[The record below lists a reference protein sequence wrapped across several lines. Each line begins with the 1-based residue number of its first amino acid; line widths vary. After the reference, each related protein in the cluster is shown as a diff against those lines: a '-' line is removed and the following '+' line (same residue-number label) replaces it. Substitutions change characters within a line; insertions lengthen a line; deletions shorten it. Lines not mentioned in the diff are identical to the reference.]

1 MVLYRATVVNLQNDE
16 DYLKSDIY
24 IHYQEFEVIKETL
37 HFYIIKVNGKNKRIG
52 INSKRQFA
60 AATKEKALMDAFYR
74 IVRHKSILNAR
85 IEYAKKVRDFL
96 KEQIVNF
103 KQ

>member
-24 IHYQEFEVIKETL
+24 IHYQDFNVIRETPA
-37 HFYIIKVNGKNKRIG
+37 FYIIKVNGKERKVG
-52 INSKRQFA
+52 KKSKAPFA
-60 AATKEKALMDAFYR
+60 ATSKEKALMDAFYR
-74 IVRHKSILNAR
+74 NRRHRSILNAR

-96 KEQIVNF
+96 KENIN
-103 KQ
+103 KI